1 MRDLRKIDLALLF
14 EEFGKIII
22 ENQHFVT
29 FSARQGVVF
38 P

>member
-1 MRDLRKIDLALLF
+1 MRDLKKNDLGLLF
-14 EEFGKIII
+14 EELGKIII
-22 ENQHFVT
+22 GNQHFVT